1 MMRSPVDL
9 WVYLSASPLIWLTM
23 TVCTWIAASELSNRL
38 GRHPLASP
46 VLTSILVLSAALW
59 LFGVPYERFFA
70 GAQFV
75 HFLLGP
81 ATVAIAVPLFR
92 QWHLVRRVLLPIGAA
107 LLVGS
112 LAAVGSVFLL
122 GRALG
127 LSEEVL
133 LSFLPKSATAGV
145 AMAISESLGG
155 SPSLTAVLV
164 ILTGIIGALIV
175 TPMMNAM
182 RITDY
187 AARGF
192 AAGLAAHGI
201 GTARAYDVN
210 PTAGLFAGIGM
221 ALNAVATAVLVPVVA
236 RLLLE

>member
-1 MMRSPVDL
+1 MRSPVDL

-23 TVCTWIAASELSNRL
+23 TVCTWIAASEFSARL

-46 VLTSILVLSAALW
+46 VLTSILTLTAALW
-59 LFGVPYERFFA
+59 VFEVPYERFFA

-92 QWHLVRRVLLPIGAA
+92 EWHLVRRLLLPIGAA
-107 LLVGS
+107 LVIGS
-112 LAAVGSVFLL
+112 LTAMGSVLLL

-127 LSEEVL
+127 LSQEVL

-145 AMAISESLGG
+145 AMAVSESLGG
-155 SPSLTAVLV
+155 NPSLTAVLV
-164 ILTGIIGALIV
+164 ILTGIFGALIV
-175 TPMMNAM
+175 TPLMNAM

-201 GTARAYDVN
+201 GTARAYDVD

-221 ALNAVATAVLVPVVA
+221 ALNAVATAALAPLVV
-236 RLLLE
+236 RLLVE